1 MCYIIIEMMNRETKQ
16 FKLLFFGYPSNLIS
30 YTGGYLWMKKVADCI
45 EKSGS
50 YLVLKTEKNYSCTIL
65 PRKIISDLYNAVKAL
80 VRQPDVAILDSWGES
95 NIVLWMLLRVFKPKT
110 KILVVFHHHEPRILV
125 SKNLFQSLYNLII
138 LKLTTKMLKDSDT
151 ILTVSQASKHELNTI
166 YGIGVDK
173 INKIKEKTNI
183 KTEILAK
190 SLRDRIAIVGT
201 GIDNNMLFRVNGNKY
216 GNNVKKD
223 IDFLCIG
230 RIDKFYGLEDIWRN
244 IKKLKPNANLVMIG
258 LVSTGTQDNL
268 LRIGIDHRGFVPEEE
283 KISLYTRAKVFI
295 FPSSMEGFGI
305 AVAEALYANMPV
317 VAWNLPVFEELYK
330 KNDSVKIKLIEYG
343 KIDLFAKECIDTLES
358 HNRTKKTKDSKK
370 IILPI
375 PNWQTVAQNV
385 MATIESIK

>member
-1 MCYIIIEMMNRETKQ
+1 MRYTIIRMMNKETKQ
-16 FKLLFFGYPSNLIS
+16 FKLLFFGYPSNLIN

-50 YLVLKTEKNYSCTIL
+50 YLVLKTEKNYSSTML
-65 PRKIISDLYNAVKAL
+65 PRKIINDLYNAVKAL
-80 VRQPDVAILDSWGES
+80 FRQPDVAILDSWGES
-95 NIVLWMLLRVFKPKT
+95 NIILWMLLRVFKPKT
-110 KILVVFHHHEPRILV
+110 KILVVFHHHEPRILI
-125 SKNLFQSLYNLII
+125 SKNLFQSLYNLMI

-173 INKIKEKTNI
+173 INKIQEKANI
-183 KTEILAK
+183 KTEMLTK
-190 SLRDRIAIVGT
+190 SIRDRIAIVGT
-201 GIDNNMLFRVNGNKY
+201 GIDNNLLFRINGIKD
-216 GNNVKKD
+216 GNNDKKD

-230 RIDKFYGLEDIWRN
+230 RIEKFYGLEEIWKN
-244 IKKLKPNANLVMIG
+244 IRMLKPNSNLVMIG
-258 LVSTGTQDNL
+258 SISPETEKK
-268 LRIGIDHRGFVPEEE
+268 LRRMGIDHRGFVPEEE
-283 KISLYTRAKVFI
+283 KINLYSRAKVFI

-305 AVAEALYANMPV
+305 AVAEALYASMPV

-343 KIDLFAKECIDTLES
+343 KSDLFAKECIDTLDS
-358 HNRTKKTKDSKK
+358 YSNTKKAKDNKK
-370 IILPI
+370 ISLPI

-385 MATIESIK
+385 VATIESIK

>member
-1 MCYIIIEMMNRETKQ
+1 MRYTNIRMMNKETKQ
-16 FKLLFFGYPSNLIS
+16 SKLLFFGYPSNLIN

-50 YLVLKTEKNYSCTIL
+50 YLVLKTEKNYSTTIL
-65 PRKIISDLYNAVKAL
+65 PRKIINDLCNAVKAL

-110 KILVVFHHHEPRILV
+110 KILVVFHHHEPRILI
-125 SKNLFQSLYNLII
+125 SKNLFQSMYNLMI
-138 LKLTTKMLKDSDT
+138 LKFTTKMLKDSDT

-166 YGIGVDK
+166 YGIGVDE

-183 KTEILAK
+183 KTEIISK

-201 GIDNNMLFRVNGNKY
+201 GIDNNILFRVNGNKD
-216 GNNVKKD
+216 GNNDKKD
-223 IDFLCIG
+223 VDFLCIG
-230 RIDKFYGLEDIWRN
+230 RADKFYGLEDIWKN
-244 IKKLKPNANLVMIG
+244 IKKLKPNANFVMIG
-258 LVSTGTQDNL
+258 SISTEMGEN
-268 LRIGIDHRGFVPEEE
+268 LRIMGIDHRGFVAEEE
-283 KISLYTRAKVFI
+283 KINLYARAKVFI

-330 KNDSVKIKLIEYG
+330 KNDSIKIKLIEYG
-343 KIDLFAKECIDTLES
+343 KSDLFAKECIDTLDS
-358 HNRTKKTKDSKK
+358 FNNTKKTKDNKK
-370 IILPI
+370 ISLAI

>member
-1 MCYIIIEMMNRETKQ
+1 MMNRETKQ
-16 FKLLFFGYPSNLIS
+16 FKLLFFGYPSNLIN

-50 YLVLKTEKNYSCTIL
+50 YLVLKTEKNYSSTIL
-65 PRKIISDLYNAVKAL
+65 PRKIINDLYNAVKAL

-95 NIVLWMLLRVFKPKT
+95 NIVLWILLRVFKPKT

-125 SKNLFQSLYNLII
+125 SKNLFQSMYNLMI
-138 LKLTTKMLKDSDT
+138 LKFTTKMLKDSDT
-151 ILTVSQASKHELNTI
+151 ILTVSHTSKHELNTI

-183 KTEILAK
+183 KTEILTK
-190 SLRDRIAIVGT
+190 SLRDRIAVVGT
-201 GIDNNMLFRVNGNKY
+201 GIDSNMIFKVNGNKD
-216 GNNVKKD
+216 GNNDKKD

-230 RIDKFYGLEDIWRN
+230 RIEKFCGLEEIWKN

-258 LVSTGTQDNL
+258 SVSTETRGKL
-268 LRIGIDHRGFVPEEE
+268 CRMGIDHRGFVPEEE
-283 KISLYTRAKVFI
+283 KINLYSRAKVFI

-305 AVAEALYANMPV
+305 AVAEALYASIPV

-343 KIDLFAKECIDTLES
+343 KNDLFAKECIDTLES
-358 HNRTKKTKDSKK
+358 YNKTKKTKDGKK
-370 IILPI
+370 MSLPI
-375 PNWQTVAQNV
+375 PNWQAVAQNV
-385 MATIESIK
+385 MTTIESIK